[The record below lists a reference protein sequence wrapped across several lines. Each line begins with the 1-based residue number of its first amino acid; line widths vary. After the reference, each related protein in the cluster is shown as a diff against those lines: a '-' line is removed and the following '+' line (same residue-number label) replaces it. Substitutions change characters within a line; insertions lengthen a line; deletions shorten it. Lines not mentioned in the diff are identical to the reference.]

1 MARPAAK
8 GVKTSVAKGA
18 KKSPPKGAKTSA
30 ASKPNKIIPVEDT
43 TSESE
48 TNEAITTKKQGAVKP
63 SAAAKKRKM
72 NQDDDDVDDENA
84 GKNLKKKSK
93 TDEPIKYDAVMVMYK
108 IDESMPELQS
118 TYNNKAGS
126 VLLSDLFENNR
137 GISRHDVSFVL
148 F

>member
-1 MARPAAK
+1 MAPQNEIPPK
-8 GVKTSVAKGA
+8 GVKTPVA
-18 KKSPPKGAKTSA
+18 KGAKTSA
-30 ASKPNKIIPVEDT
+30 ASKPNKIIPVEDS

-48 TNEAITTKKQGAVKP
+48 TNEVITTKKQGAVKP

-72 NQDDDDVDDENA
+72 NQDDVDDENA

-93 TDEPIKYDAVMVMYK
+93 TDEPIKYDAVMVIYK
-108 IDESMPELQS
+108 IDESMHELQS

-137 GISRHDVSFVL
+137 CNSRHDVSFVL

>member
-1 MARPAAK
+1 
-8 GVKTSVAKGA
+8 
-18 KKSPPKGAKTSA
+18 
-30 ASKPNKIIPVEDT
+30 
-43 TSESE
+43 
-48 TNEAITTKKQGAVKP
+48 
-63 SAAAKKRKM
+63 M

>member
-1 MARPAAK
+1 
-8 GVKTSVAKGA
+8 
-18 KKSPPKGAKTSA
+18 
-30 ASKPNKIIPVEDT
+30 
-43 TSESE
+43 
-48 TNEAITTKKQGAVKP
+48 
-63 SAAAKKRKM
+63 M
-72 NQDDDDVDDENA
+72 NQDDDDVDDENG